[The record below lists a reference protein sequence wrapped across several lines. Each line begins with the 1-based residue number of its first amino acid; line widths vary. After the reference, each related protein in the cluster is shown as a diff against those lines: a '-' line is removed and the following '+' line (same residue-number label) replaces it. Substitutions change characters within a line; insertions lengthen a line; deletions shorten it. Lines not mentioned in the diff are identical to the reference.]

1 MPLDSPATFN
11 EHQPSEYT
19 PAESGDI
26 DPNNAVQDQEIQ
38 VNLPKEG
45 VDVGCQF
52 HAKGE
57 QLMMKSAETQTEFTF
72 YIPIH
77 CTTSTQVEEGD
88 FQIQEEDPPVE
99 EGTEKISPE
108 VSPQKDA
115 SYLPSTSECLSDDS
129 NVSGSEDEEEDKL
142 KPLNPQDDTKFVVF
156 KQELFKLS
164 REALTVVQL
173 SQRRSNPPRELSCL
187 WP

>member
-1 MPLDSPATFN
+1 MTLDSPAAFN
-11 EHQPSEYT
+11 EPGPGECTSD
-19 PAESGDI
+19 ESVDI

-38 VNLPKEG
+38 VSLPKEG

-52 HAKGE
+52 HAKRE

-72 YIPIH
+72 YIPSH

-88 FQIQEEDPPVE
+88 FQIKEEDPPVE
-99 EGTEKISPE
+99 EVAETISPD

-129 NVSGSEDEEEDKL
+129 NVSGSEDEKEGKL
-142 KPLNPQDDTKFVVF
+142 KPLKPQDDTKFVVF
-156 KQELFKLS
+156 K
-164 REALTVVQL
+164 
-173 SQRRSNPPRELSCL
+173 
-187 WP
+187 